1 MDHFALRSDSL
12 FTAVES
18 GTLHRNF
25 MGYTA
30 RNVNP
35 IIALGV
41 SAIGDAWS
49 AFAQNEKLLETYVD
63 RVEKGEI
70 PIYRGHVLNAEDL
83 ILRKHVLGLMTRM
96 KTNWKT
102 AAESVEFL
110 LDVPGKLKELER
122 DGLLVL
128 GDRECQV
135 TEKGRAFLRNI
146 CMAFDARLVRKAP
159 ETRLFSQTV

>member
-1 MDHFALRSDSL
+1 
-12 FTAVES
+12 
-18 GTLHRNF
+18 

-35 IIALGV
+35 ILALGV

-49 AFAQNEKLLETYVD
+49 AFAQNEKLLETYVE
-63 RVEKGEI
+63 RVERGEI

-83 ILRKHVLGLMTRM
+83 ILRKHVLNLMTRM
-96 KTNWKT
+96 ET
-102 AAESVEFL
+102 AWSDVQESVEYL
-110 LDVPGKLKELER
+110 GEVPEKLHEFVQ
-122 DGLLVL
+122 DDLLVL
-128 GDRECQV
+128 EPKGCKV

-146 CMAFDARLVRKAP
+146 CMAFDARLARKAP